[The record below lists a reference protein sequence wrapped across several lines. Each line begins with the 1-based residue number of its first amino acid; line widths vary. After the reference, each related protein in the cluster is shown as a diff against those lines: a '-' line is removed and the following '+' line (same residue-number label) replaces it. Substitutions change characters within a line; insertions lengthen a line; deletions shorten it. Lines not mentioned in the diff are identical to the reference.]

1 MTTEKKSTYEVKRD
15 IRDLAYDLEKV
26 LSALGVLEK
35 QGLSSAELIDSIML
49 NMQEQVKLVESL
61 RPPVITFTDITN
73 D

>member
-49 NMQEQVKLVESL
+49 NMREQVKLVESL